1 MSPVLDPSVTAT
13 AVLSVGPGRILMAD
27 ATFARLVG
35 LGGDARGRSLRDLVH
50 ACPDAAEPDGLAAV
64 LDGRAGW
71 TAGEALFG
79 VDDDVRRLRFSA
91 SRVATTGDEG
101 GDGIVLRV
109 SAEDPPAELADDGV
123 VDGVTPSAAAAALG
137 VSSST
142 LRRWIDEGRV
152 RAHRTS
158 GGHRR
163 IPAGEV
169 RRLVAEARPAVRMRE
184 HALPTAP
191 LTSLAAVLETHAARL
206 VDLALRTTYEPGAI
220 GWFSEPGARTAVL
233 HHLAA
238 VASACRSGRFDGVV
252 ASAERLYAEARL
264 GASLLECQTFADR
277 LWSGAAR
284 EVAAHADGRAELAD
298 AQRLMATLRRTLIR
312 MEDRR
317 S

>member
-1 MSPVLDPSVTAT
+1 MSPVLDPSRTAT
-13 AVLSVGPGRILMAD
+13 AVLSVGPGQILMAD
-27 ATFARLVG
+27 AAFAGLVG
-35 LGGDARGRSLRDLVH
+35 LGGDARGHSLRDLVH
-50 ACPDAAEPDGLAAV
+50 AGPDAAEPEGLAAV

-91 SRVATTGDEG
+91 SRMVTPDGDG
-101 GDGIVLRV
+101 SDGIVLRV
-109 SAEDPPAELADDGV
+109 SAEAAAGDPSAS
-123 VDGVTPSAAAAALG
+123 DGVTPSAAAAALG

-142 LRRWIDEGRV
+142 LRRWIDEGRL
-152 RAHRTS
+152 RAHRTG

-163 IPAGEV
+163 IPASEV
-169 RRLVAEARPAVRMRE
+169 RRLAREARPAVRMRE
-184 HALPTAP
+184 HALPAA
-191 LTSLAAVLETHAARL
+191 SLPALATVLDAHAARL
-206 VDLALRTTYEPGAI
+206 VELALRTTYEPGAI
-220 GWFSEPGARTAVL
+220 GWFSEPGARTTVVS
-233 HHLAA
+233 HLAT
-238 VASACRSGRFDGVV
+238 VAAACRSGRFDGVV

-284 EVAAHADGRAELAD
+284 ELAAHAEGRAELAD